1 MVCKLSYCGVHVL
14 SVQSRPAW
22 IIVMLVGFFCVLD
35 VIDENFGI
43 IARLVVL
50 F

>member
-1 MVCKLSYCGVHVL
+1 
-14 SVQSRPAW
+14 
-22 IIVMLVGFFCVLD
+22 MLVGFFCVLD